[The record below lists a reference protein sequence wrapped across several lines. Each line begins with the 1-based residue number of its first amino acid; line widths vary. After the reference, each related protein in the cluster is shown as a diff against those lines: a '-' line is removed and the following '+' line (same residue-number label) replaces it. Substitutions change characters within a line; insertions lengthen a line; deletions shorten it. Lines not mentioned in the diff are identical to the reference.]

1 MSTKA
6 IREALSD
13 ARASAVEWGMQNT
26 VAGIDAAM
34 AEVEAIERAARDWY
48 AVVIGVEASPASDA
62 FAPFE
67 RIAISDAPTHEETAS
82 RRTHHFVAD
91 GILPRCASP
100 GCPHHVMNT
109 GDQDMRPTSRWCYEH
124 TMESP

>member
-34 AEVEAIERAARDWY
+34 AEVEAIERAART
-48 AVVIGVEASPASDA
+48 
-62 FAPFE
+62 
-67 RIAISDAPTHEETAS
+67 ISDNASVFAIQRDDDDAVDEAQDLLLVIAEGAP
-82 RRTHHFVAD
+82 R
-91 GILPRCASP
+91 
-100 GCPHHVMNT
+100 
-109 GDQDMRPTSRWCYEH
+109 
-124 TMESP
+124 